1 MAQSHSTAKPF
12 IKFFPRTTYRPK
24 KQDPETK
31 KEESDIGH
39 DEMIMFIAAMKD
51 RVKALESSLEKQ
63 EKHTAKLQELVDDL
77 RQWA

>member
-1 MAQSHSTAKPF
+1 MAQNHSTAKPF

-24 KQDPETK
+24 KQ
-31 KEESDIGH
+31 ESYIDH
-39 DEMIMFIAAMKD
+39 DEVIIFIATMKD